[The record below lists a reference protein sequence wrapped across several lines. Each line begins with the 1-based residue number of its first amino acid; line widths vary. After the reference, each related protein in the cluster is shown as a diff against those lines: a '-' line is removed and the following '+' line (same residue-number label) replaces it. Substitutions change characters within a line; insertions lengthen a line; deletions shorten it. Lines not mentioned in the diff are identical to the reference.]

1 MIDYGFGVKLNR
13 LTESDLTFIFNCR
26 NEPEVFKWCRQ
37 NAPLHWKNHVE
48 WFEWQRK
55 DPSTEMFGVWSCR
68 DHIPHH
74 YYGPVWT
81 DVPEGRQQS
90 DDFLVGVCG
99 LTGIDKV
106 NGRAEFSLYVAP
118 NHWNRGFGQ
127 GALKTLF
134 GWGFRA
140 LRLNRIWGETFDG
153 NGAASLFSKLGMEH
167 EGTRLEAYYR
177 DGDFINAHLYSI
189 SAAAFNDLHLKER
202 PTGTRKR
209 TIPDLKP
216 IA

>member
-1 MIDYGFGVKLNR
+1 MIDYGFGVTLDR
-13 LTESDLTFIFNCR
+13 LSEADLKFIFSCR

-55 DPSTEMFGVWSCR
+55 DSSTEMFGVWASVHCEDPTIDQR
-68 DHIPHH
+68 LTEK
-74 YYGPVWT
+74 V
-81 DVPEGRQQS
+81 
-90 DDFLVGVCG
+90 LVGVCG

-106 NGRAEFSLYVAP
+106 NGRAEFSLYISP